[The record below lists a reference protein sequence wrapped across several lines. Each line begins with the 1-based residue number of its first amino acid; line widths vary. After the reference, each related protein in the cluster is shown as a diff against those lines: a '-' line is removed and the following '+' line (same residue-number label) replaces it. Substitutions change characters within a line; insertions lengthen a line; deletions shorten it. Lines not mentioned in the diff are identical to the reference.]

1 MEVLLLTV
9 FVSLVLA
16 GLGVG
21 LFVWTVR
28 SKTFEHADRLAILP
42 LELAEQETESAVPGI
57 ESSSRRAVREAVD
70 VVEV

>member
-21 LFVWTVR
+21 LFIWTVR

-42 LELAEQETESAVPGI
+42 LELERGAESARQEI
-57 ESSSRRAVREAVD
+57 ESRRVVREAAD
-70 VVEV
+70 AVEV

>member
-1 MEVLLLTV
+1 MNVEVLLLTV

-16 GLGVG
+16 ALGVG

-42 LELAEQETESAVPGI
+42 LELEGTTDPAVAEKSEARQPA
-57 ESSSRRAVREAVD
+57 REAGD
-70 VVEV
+70 AVEV